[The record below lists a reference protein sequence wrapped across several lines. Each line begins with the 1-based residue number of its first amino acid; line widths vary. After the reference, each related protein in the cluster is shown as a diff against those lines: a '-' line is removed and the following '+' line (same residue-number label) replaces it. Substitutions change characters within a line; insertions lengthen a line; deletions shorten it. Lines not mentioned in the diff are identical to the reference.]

1 MNNYKLLKL
10 LKNRKPQQRIRIYK
24 KRAKWKL
31 LELQMQSITE
41 IKQTQQQNG
50 SDKSKELMNQKIE
63 Q

>member
-1 MNNYKLLKL
+1 MKLLKKNASMNNYKLLKL

-41 IKQTQQQNG
+41 IK
-50 SDKSKELMNQKIE
+50 
-63 Q
+63 